1 MKKSKRMAE
10 GGASGRGALS
20 PFDINKRAFQADIR
34 PLQDAR
40 NAVLQD
46 PNSTEAE
53 IAEAK
58 AAYRTAAD
66 PKFAAWHPEKT
77 ALKAAE
83 TLASRHARP
92 TQGRAATMP
101 VKMAKGGKVSA
112 VKPKAAKK
120 KTAKNPNW

>member
-1 MKKSKRMAE
+1 MAE
-10 GGASGRGALS
+10 GGASGRGAPS
-20 PFDINKRAFQADIR
+20 PFDISKRAFQADIR

-66 PKFAAWHPEKT
+66 PRFAAWHPEKT

-92 TQGRAATMP
+92 TQGRAAAMP
-101 VKMAKGGKVSA
+101 VKMAKGGFV
-112 VKPKAAKK
+112 KAADGIAKK
-120 KTAKNPNW
+120 GKTRGKMV